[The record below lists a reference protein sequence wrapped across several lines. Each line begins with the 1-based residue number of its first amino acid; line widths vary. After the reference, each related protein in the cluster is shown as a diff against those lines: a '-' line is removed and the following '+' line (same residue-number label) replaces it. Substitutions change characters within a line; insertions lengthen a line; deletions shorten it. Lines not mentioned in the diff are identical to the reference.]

1 MSTSDVGKFHVLQL
15 NHWQKHKNV
24 KHGAESEYIL
34 QKKKV
39 QALLVSGRMY
49 QKLIR
54 RHPVEGEGD
63 DMPSDRRIHSSN
75 RQK

>member
-15 NHWQKHKNV
+15 NHGRKHKNI
-24 KHGAESEYIL
+24 KHMVEPECLL
-34 QKKKV
+34 QKKKA